1 MLFSDNNSFH
11 FPSDIFKVNKEAT
24 TEIAKQL
31 RLRDIGGIII
41 IDYIDMHDEEN
52 KNEIKTILE
61 NKLKSDRT
69 KSQILGFTKLNLL
82 EMTRKNMCNNDDY

>member
-1 MLFSDNNSFH
+1 MEQTV
-11 FPSDIFKVNKEAT
+11 FKVNKEAT

-41 IDYIDMHDEEN
+41 IDYIDMHEEEN
-52 KNEIKTILE
+52 KKEII
-61 NKLKSDRT
+61 KLLAQSLKKDRT